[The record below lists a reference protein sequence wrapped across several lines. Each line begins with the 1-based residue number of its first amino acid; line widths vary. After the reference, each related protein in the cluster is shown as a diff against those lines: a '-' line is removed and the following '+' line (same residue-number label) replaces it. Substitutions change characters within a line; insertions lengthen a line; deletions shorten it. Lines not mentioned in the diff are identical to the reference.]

1 MQPGRYGPF
10 AYSPI
15 THRPKFRWAN
25 GDTLALWVIPNIEF
39 FALDDSMPTAPGV
52 PVSKIPDVYS
62 WSIRDYGNRVGV
74 FRLMDLLSKHRVR
87 GTVALNSN
95 LCEVH
100 PEIIQDVVAL
110 DWELMGHNQ
119 TNTRRLNTL
128 PPDEE
133 HGVIRATLDT
143 IEKASGKRPK
153 GWLGSGLQ
161 ETWNTLGYLAQEGV
175 AYVAD
180 WVNDDQP
187 YRMDADGRT
196 MVAVPYSCEINDK
209 PAYETFG
216 RTADEFAHMIC
227 RQFDVLYE
235 ESQQSARV
243 MAIALHPYLSGQPH
257 RITALDAALT
267 HICARKGVW
276 RATGSEIANSFLQ
289 ATADK

>member
-1 MQPGRYGPF
+1 MRPSHYGPF
-10 AYSPI
+10 PYIPI
-15 THRPKFRWAN
+15 TRRPPLRWPN
-25 GDTLALWVIPNIEF
+25 GKTLALWVIPNIEF
-39 FALDDSMPTAPGV
+39 FALDDSMPSPPGV

-74 FRLMDLLSKHRVR
+74 FRLMGLLKKHGIRA
-87 GTVALNSN
+87 TVALNSN

-100 PEIIQDVVAL
+100 PEIIRDAMSL

-133 HGVIRATLDT
+133 QGVIRATLDT
-143 IEKASGKRPK
+143 IEKACGKRPK

-175 AYVAD
+175 RYVGD

-187 YRMDADGRT
+187 YRMDADGKT
-196 MVAVPYSCEINDK
+196 MVALPYSCEINDK

-216 RTADEFAHMIC
+216 RTSDEFAGMIR
-227 RQFDVLYE
+227 RQFDLLYE
-235 ESQQSARV
+235 ESQTSARV

-257 RITALDAALT
+257 RISALDAALT
-267 HICARKGVW
+267 HICGHTGVW
-276 RATGSEIANSFLQ
+276 CATGTEITDSFLK
-289 ATADK
+289 ATAA